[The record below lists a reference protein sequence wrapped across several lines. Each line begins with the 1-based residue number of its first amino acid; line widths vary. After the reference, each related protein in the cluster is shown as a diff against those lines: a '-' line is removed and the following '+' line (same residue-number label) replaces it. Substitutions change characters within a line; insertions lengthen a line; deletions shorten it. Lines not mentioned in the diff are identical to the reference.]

1 MTKEEKNQFIDVLD
15 KSIQENSN
23 FYLADISGLSAEES
37 SNLRR
42 LCFKREVSLQ
52 VVKNT
57 LLKKAFEKNEIN
69 FSELYEV
76 LVGNTSILQAETSN
90 APAKVIKEF
99 RKKNPKPI
107 LKAAHLQESFYI
119 GDEHLASLADLK
131 SKDELIGDIITLL
144 QSPAKNVISSLQSS
158 GNKLAGIIS
167 TYSLAGIFGIAISVT
182 TMLAGALSPKLN
194 VLVSALEAS
203 FEALMLLG
211 GEPSHAQVFNLAIG
225 VRFSVGSPLL
235 PVMSYW

>member
-57 LLKKAFEKNEIN
+57 LLKKALERNDSSFE
-69 FSELYEV
+69 ELYDV
-76 LVGNTSILQAETSN
+76 LKGNTSIMFTDTAN

-99 RKKNPKPI
+99 RKKHDKPVF
-107 LKAAHLQESFYI
+107 KGAHLDASFYI
-119 GDEHLASLADLK
+119 GEEYLDTLSELK
-131 SKDELIGDIITLL
+131 SKNEIIEEIVALL
-144 QSPAKNVISSLQSS
+144 QSPAKNVISSLQSGGSKLS
-158 GNKLAGIIS
+158 GIVKTLAER
-167 TYSLAGIFGIAISVT
+167 A
-182 TMLAGALSPKLN
+182 
-194 VLVSALEAS
+194 E
-203 FEALMLLG
+203 
-211 GEPSHAQVFNLAIG
+211 
-225 VRFSVGSPLL
+225 
-235 PVMSYW
+235 